1 LIVGGLEAAGRFV
14 APAWRG
20 GWGAMSLAG
29 IAWAI
34 WSATRIERPNS
45 AWATVSLF
53 AAALAFLAAQGS
65 LWRLALG
72 QGRPAPRLG
81 RTELRLLIVWL
92 LTVTFL
98 GVLGLLL
105 LVGVLCAAYA
115 VASAGAGF
123 VTADPS
129 TWAPA
134 VDDRG
139 RVVVSILGFSGGA
152 GLVWAASRIALAWA
166 ATMAGQ
172 HVQVLS
178 TWPLTKHRAWRIALS
193 KILVSAWP
201 AALLLSSALARRS
214 RWGAEPHSIWLLSL
228 TDGLVIAGLWL
239 PLNIGLMTYLF
250 ARLR

>member
-20 GWGAMSLAG
+20 AWGAMLLAG

-53 AAALAFLAAQGS
+53 GAALALLAAQGS
-65 LWRLALG
+65 LWRMALG

-105 LVGVLCAAYA
+105 FVGVLCAAYA

-123 VTADPS
+123 VVADPS

-134 VDDRG
+134 VDSCG
-139 RVVVSILGFSGGA
+139 RVVVSILGLSGGA

-166 ATMAGQ
+166 ATMAEQ
-172 HVQVLS
+172 RVQVLS
-178 TWPLTKHRAWRIALS
+178 TWPLTKRRAWLIALS
-193 KILVSAWP
+193 KILVGAGP
-201 AALLLSSALARRS
+201 ATLLLSVALARRS

-228 TDGLVIAGLWL
+228 ADGLVIAGLWL
-239 PLNIGLMTYLF
+239 PLNIGLMTYLL